1 MKTTV
6 EAIKYKTKV
15 CEGTLDFVHGCYQII
30 EEVYI
35 PSIRVCFND
44 RGFAFL
50 SESPRENIQGKEKI
64 EIDAQVVKKIAQFVK
79 IQQEI
84 KTNYFKAVFNK
95 DLTK

>member
-6 EAIKYKTKV
+6 KAIKYKTKIY
-15 CEGTLDFVHGCYQII
+15 EGILDHVHGSYQII

-79 IQQEI
+79 IQQKI
-84 KTNYFKAVFNK
+84 KTDCFSAFFNK

>member
-1 MKTTV
+1 MTGGFV
-6 EAIKYKTKV
+6 FSS
-15 CEGTLDFVHGCYQII
+15 EG
-30 EEVYI
+30 
-35 PSIRVCFND
+35 
-44 RGFAFL
+44 
-50 SESPRENIQGKEKI
+50 PREDTQGKEKI